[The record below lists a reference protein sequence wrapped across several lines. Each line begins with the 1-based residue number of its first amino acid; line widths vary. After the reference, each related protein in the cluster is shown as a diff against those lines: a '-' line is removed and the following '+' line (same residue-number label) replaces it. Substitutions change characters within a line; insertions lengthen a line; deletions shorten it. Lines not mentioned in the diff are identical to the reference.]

1 MSYIS
6 LPRLTF
12 TGAFQAD
19 VNTVNND
26 VRHYDKETFEPR
38 FQKLQVP
45 LADGNAMEYNG
56 WWNPDGGNT
65 FRLMNC
71 TVSGA
76 VGPDGAPVA
85 GDPVLTMGINVQ
97 FDRTASK
104 IVDLDPQMQFC
115 SALWGLR
122 VILTS
127 NGAAVASGDLVPTPF
142 RDIFFGRLTG
152 LDGNPVSASPGAS
165 ARFTGTLQNVTWTG
179 AADASPLLAALKAVA
194 VANGNRLSLS
204 LMTYGYTRTPG
215 MDEKTFGLVL
225 GTIGTWTEGDPL
237 TFAPSRRFAQPAG
250 GLEPPPPFSMNFM
263 DGVVSPGNG
272 WLSLDFGN
280 ALPLSEFAGPGGQ
293 TLIAPTNYGPL
304 TVAVLTAADTV
315 ATDPKTG
322 LTLTAASQAGQPL
335 TADQYVTIGT
345 LDTYDYAWLQATGGI
360 ADFAVPAAAAALIAD
375 HPLAIL
381 GTADTWTTDPVILIR
396 ETVGGIWV
404 RADDFVQR
412 VDAAETG
419 WVDSPITLYAMRY
432 GQPYADAP
440 LQFTLAAPDPDE
452 GGTGPTPK
460 PVRPPQAPIPVLNI
474 PDSAV
479 RLPQPQT
486 TGANG
491 TLTVTWQAA
500 NPLDKGGKPVR
511 GYIDGQIFNILYAF
525 GAEETAP
532 GQSPMPS
539 LESVWAHVRNAFT
552 PPATPSWETDIAPIL
567 VQYGNLYPIMS
578 RGLFS
583 FSDYNAVVANARLLY
598 LAFTRPIEDTNYMP
612 SSRDMSAGQMRML
625 IDWLSGYLTDA
636 PNPSASLP
644 VPPEGS
650 TLEHPHTQPPTL
662 ARDSHPTRPA
672 LGRKIQAMAFKSLA

>member
-26 VRHYDKETFEPR
+26 VRHYSKETFEPR

-45 LADGNAMEYNG
+45 LDDGKAMQYNG

-71 TVSGA
+71 SVSGA
-76 VGPDGAPVA
+76 VGTDGAA
-85 GDPVLTMGINVQ
+85 ATDDPVLSMGINVQ

-104 IVDLDPQMQFC
+104 IIDLDPQMQFC
-115 SALWGLR
+115 STLWGLR
-122 VILTS
+122 VILTDAAT
-127 NGAAVASGDLVPTPF
+127 GAVAAGDLVPTPF

-152 LDGNPVSASPGAS
+152 LDGNPVPASPGAS
-165 ARFTGTLQNVTWTG
+165 ARFTGTLRNVTWSA
-179 AADASPLLAALKAVA
+179 AADTSPLLSALKAVA

-215 MDEKTFGLVL
+215 MEEKTFGLVL
-225 GTIGTWTEGDPL
+225 GTIGTWENGDPL
-237 TFAPSRRFAQPAG
+237 TFAPGRRFAQSARNG
-250 GLEPPPPFSMNFM
+250 GPQPPFTVNFM
-263 DGVVSPGNG
+263 DGTVSADGG
-272 WLSLDFGN
+272 TLSLDFGN
-280 ALPLSEFAGPGGQ
+280 SLPLSEFAGPDGQ
-293 TLIAPTNYGPL
+293 TLIQPTSQGPL
-304 TVAVLTAADTV
+304 EIAVLTTADTV

-322 LTLTAASQAGQPL
+322 LVLTPASWAGQTL
-335 TADQYVTIGT
+335 TADQYVSIGT
-345 LDTYDYAWLQATGGI
+345 LATYDYAWFQSTGGI
-360 ADFAVPAAAAALIAD
+360 AEFAIPEAAKALLAD

-381 GTADTWTTDPVILIR
+381 SNSVIVTR

-419 WVDSPITLYAMRY
+419 WVDSAITLYAMRY
-432 GQPYADAP
+432 GQRYAGAP

-452 GGTGPTPK
+452 GGTGPNPV
-460 PVRPPQAPIPVLNI
+460 PVRPPQAPIPTINI
-474 PDSAV
+474 PDKAV
-479 RLPQPQT
+479 RLPKPQA
-486 TGANG
+486 TGPDG
-491 TLTVTWQAA
+491 TITVTWQAA
-500 NPLDKGGKPVR
+500 NPLNNNGALVR
-511 GYIDGQIFNILYAF
+511 GYIDGQIFNILYDF
-525 GAEETAP
+525 GAAESAP
-532 GQSPMPS
+532 GQSPMP
-539 LESVWAHVRNAFT
+539 LMESVWAHVRSAFT

-583 FSDYNAVVANARLLY
+583 FSDYNTVVANARLLY
-598 LAFTRPIEDTNYMP
+598 LAFTRPIEDPNYMP

-625 IDWLSGYLTDA
+625 IDWLGGYLVDA
-636 PNPSASLP
+636 PNPSGAEP

-650 TLEHPHTQPPTL
+650 TLQHPDTQPPVL
-662 ARDSHPTRPA
+662 APDSHPTRPA
-672 LGRKIQAMAFKSLA
+672 LGRKLQAMAFKSLA